1 MWVHNNNT
9 RQIKIMTKHK
19 NLCLNSEY
27 SLREQ
32 QKIFFIALSWDKL
45 KDLSHFGVRII
56 TPKCASG
63 SKEAVSDKQ
72 SEDSY

>member
-19 NLCLNSEY
+19 NLCLNSVY

-32 QKIFFIALSWDKL
+32 QKSLSYYCPG
-45 KDLSHFGVRII
+45 KDLPHFGVRII
-56 TPKCASG
+56 TLKCAIG
-63 SKEAVSDKQ
+63 SKEGVSDF
-72 SEDSY
+72 YGRM